1 MHVVAQPV
9 AVEVQTVILLLLN
22 GLKLSILCSSPW
34 HQYDSRRQPR
44 EVSSTYAYR
53 TMHHAH
59 CCLRCEATTLIL
71 LYVLYRKEASGFFLC
86 LNVKRDEHDSH
97 YLLYECVSGTSTA
110 KDKSYKKQYFEQ
122 TLHPYFLFLLLS
134 LFAYTTHT
142 LYVYGCVLDVI
153 IGTHSV
159 RNYMQ
164 L

>member
-1 MHVVAQPV
+1 MATVRFSQAAKRGRQDVGLSYLPAVVVVTHLMTHV
-9 AVEVQTVILLLLN
+9 
-22 GLKLSILCSSPW
+22 
-34 HQYDSRRQPR
+34 
-44 EVSSTYAYR
+44 
-53 TMHHAH
+53 H

-97 YLLYECVSGTSTA
+97 YLLYECVSGTSTT

-142 LYVYGCVLDVI
+142 LYVYDRVLC
-153 IGTHSV
+153 TMS
-159 RNYMQ
+159 
-164 L
+164 